1 MTLIKS
7 ISGIRGTIGGQPE
20 ENLTPVDAVKF
31 AAAYGTYMLRNAQ
44 GDSKTIVI
52 GRDARLSGEM
62 IQSLVTQ
69 TLVGLGLN
77 VIDLG
82 LATTPTVEMAVP
94 QEKALGGIILT
105 ASHNPKQWNALK
117 LLNAEGEFLDA
128 AAGAAILALV
138 EEENFT
144 FAEVDDLG
152 KVTQDDTH
160 LEKHIQAV
168 CKHPLV
174 DVNAIKEAN
183 FTAVVDG
190 VNSIGGV
197 AIPALLDA
205 LGVNTIRL
213 YCDPTGHFP
222 HNPEPLKEHLSDLS
236 EEVIKNKAD
245 LGIVVDPDV
254 DRLAFMD
261 ETGEMFGEEYTLVAC
276 ADYVLSKRPGNTVS
290 NMSSTKALRDVTE
303 AHGGTYFA
311 SAVGEV
317 NVVKMMKEKNAVIGG
332 EGNGGIIDPTLH
344 YGRDALVGVGLFL
357 SLLAEKKLTVSAL
370 KRTYPLYYMGKGKLN
385 LAKNLD
391 VDALLQKVEENYQQ
405 EELNTLDGLKI
416 LFGDR
421 WVHLRK
427 SNTEPII
434 RVYSEAPSQEDA
446 DELVERFKAE
456 LLAFS

>member
-1 MTLIKS
+1 M
-7 ISGIRGTIGGQPE
+7 
-20 ENLTPVDAVKF
+20 
-31 AAAYGTYMLRNAQ
+31 
-44 GDSKTIVI
+44 
-52 GRDARLSGEM
+52 
-62 IQSLVTQ
+62 
-69 TLVGLGLN
+69 
-77 VIDLG
+77 
-82 LATTPTVEMAVP
+82 
-94 QEKALGGIILT
+94 
-105 ASHNPKQWNALK
+105 
-117 LLNAEGEFLDA
+117 
-128 AAGAAILALV
+128 V
-138 EEENFT
+138 EEENST
-144 FAEVDDLG
+144 FLEVDDLG

-213 YCDPTGHFP
+213 YCDPTGNFP

-391 VDALLQKVEENYQQ
+391 VDALLKKVEENYQQ

-456 LLAFS
+456 LLSFS